1 MKNLIEK
8 NIINFNQTN
17 VNQQAKIVA
26 LTFAAT
32 IIPITL
38 LFIVFKLRTQLSLDF
53 LTRDPLV
60 LTNGVFYMGM
70 ISNIGI
76 LFWCAS
82 ATICLFSSAIISKID
97 SYNRSQE
104 ISKFLLF
111 SGLLTCLLMLDDL
124 FMIHESFH
132 YYLGSSYIL
141 FSFYLIIILVFF
153 VKHIKVIKKTEFV
166 ILLAAMGFFSLSIVY
181 DSLESNLS
189 LPIFV
194 EDVFKFLGITT
205 WFTYFLRLCLRELS
219 SVIRLSHSRAV
230 L

>member
-38 LFIVFKLRTQLSLDF
+38 IFIVFKLRTQLSLDF

-124 FMIHESFH
+124 FMIHESVH